1 MGLFVKPHP
10 KDQRGAANGVVTA
23 LRPNRFLIRPIMIFD
38 AKQETAKIDDHHGVS
53 AIACLS

>member
-1 MGLFVKPHP
+1 MGLSLY
-10 KDQRGAANGVVTA
+10 AGVVTA